1 MKIALLTIWKEK
13 NYGAEMQAYATIK
26 ALKQMGHSV
35 VMINYLL
42 GELEH
47 PTAKQRIIRFISSFC
62 RDTKKF
68 NRFWKKYIPTTCHY
82 HTFSELKNN
91 PPQAD
96 YYIVGSDQVWN
107 PEITKDKAATYFLD
121 FGNEHTK
128 RISYA
133 SSFGEKEWNAPKEL
147 TEIAKKRLQSFT
159 AVSCR
164 EADGVNILQNTFN
177 IDAVNVVDPTLL
189 HDRYPELTGPIIQRK
204 TLVFYPLSPFPEL
217 ESFCKELADNLG
229 LEYNNI
235 NKKKYLVRRIVWDR
249 PSIEEWIKSIAEAD
263 LVVTPSFHGLA
274 FSLIYQR
281 QFVIIQNPD
290 GKGKSSRITN
300 LLASLGLSNRFFT
313 SIEEAKRAKVWEQPI
328 DYSIVLPKLKQL
340 RDYSLD
346 FLKHSIR

>member
-42 GELEH
+42 GEQEH
-47 PTAKQRIIRFISSFC
+47 PTVKQRIIRFISSVC

-68 NRFWKKYIPTTCHY
+68 NRFWEKYIPTTCHY
-82 HTFSELKNN
+82 HTLSELKNN

-96 YYIVGSDQVWN
+96 YYIIGSDQVWN

-121 FGNEHTK
+121 FGDNQTK

-133 SSFGEKEWNAPKEL
+133 SSFGTKEWNAPEEL
-147 TEIAKKRLQSFT
+147 TEIAKKRLQSFS

-177 IDAVNVVDPTLL
+177 INAVNVVDPTLL
-189 HDRYPELTGPIIQRK
+189 HDGYPELTGPITQRK
-204 TLVFYPLSPFPEL
+204 TLAFYPLSPFPEL
-217 ESFCKELADNLG
+217 ESFCKELANDLG
-229 LEYNNI
+229 LKYHNI

-249 PSIEEWIKSIAEAD
+249 PSIEDWVKSIAEAD
-263 LVVTPSFHGLA
+263 LVITPSFHGLA

-281 QFVIIQNPD
+281 QFIIIQSP
-290 GKGKSSRITN
+290 KGQNRSSRITN
-300 LLASLGLSNRFFT
+300 LLTSLGLSNRFFM
-313 SIEEAKRAKVWEQPI
+313 SIEDAKRARIWKETI
-328 DYSIVLPKLKQL
+328 DYSIVSSKLEQL
-340 RDYSLD
+340 RLD
-346 FLKHSIR
+346 SFKYLNNAIL

>member
-47 PTAKQRIIRFISSFC
+47 PTVKQRIIRFISSFC

-133 SSFGEKEWNAPKEL
+133 SSFGEKEWNAPEEL
-147 TEIAKKRLQSFT
+147 TAIAKKRLQSFS

-204 TLVFYPLSPFPEL
+204 TLAFYPLSPFPEL

-249 PSIEEWIKSIAEAD
+249 PSIEEWVKSIAEAD

-281 QFVIIQNPD
+281 QFIIIQNPD

-313 SIEEAKRAKVWEQPI
+313 SIEEANRARVWEQPI
-328 DYSIVLPKLKQL
+328 DYSIVQPKLKQL